1 MEKGLGGSR
10 LSLLAIV
17 LLMGLL
23 VVLATLQYRWLG
35 QVAEA
40 ERTRARANL
49 ATAASGFA
57 TDFDREVGR
66 IFACFVPATSS
77 ELPLAARVVRRSECV
92 TNAGLQPLIAD
103 VFVAQYSDSGEP
115 VLSRLDLASRRLT
128 PVAWTPPLDKIRRR
142 LEARV
147 DGGPGEGFDGRRRF
161 AESIDGELPGLV
173 RPEVPGGFAGLREN
187 PGGRTDFV
195 VVRFDS
201 QYLRTVVFPDLARR
215 HFRGDLSDYDVRVV
229 RDDDPSH
236 PLYSS
241 GPNTTA
247 FSAPEATADVL
258 TFRVFEEA
266 RRLEAAARPLSPNR
280 SPDSPG
286 PDSRRGPPPPGWR
299 PPGTPRG
306 DPFPP
311 GPWSLAVVHRGGSLN
326 AAVARARHRNL
337 AVGFGILAVLAG
349 SATLLLVSARRAH
362 RLARQQIAF
371 VAAITHELNTPLA
384 AIRSAGQNLADGVV
398 AETDQVR
405 RYGSLIESEGRRLS
419 EMVTRVLDF
428 AGIRSG
434 LRSYRLRPASVES
447 IVDGAL
453 AHCRLAAEERGVR
466 IDRDVPAGLPPILA
480 DEEALGRAVQNL
492 VDNAIK
498 YGGAGHWVRVRA
510 FVVGNGG
517 RPEVEI
523 AVEDR
528 GAGVRPSERR
538 RIFEPFYRG
547 EGSSANGVAGSGLG
561 LALVRP
567 IVEAHDGMV
576 TVESKDGEPGARFR
590 IRVPAAPDAG
600 DPEGPPA

>member
-1 MEKGLGGSR
+1 MRKGSAGSE

-17 LLMGLL
+17 LLIGLL
-23 VVLATLQYRWLG
+23 VVLATLQYQWLG

-49 ATAASGFA
+49 AAAASGFA

-77 ELPLAARVVRRSECV
+77 ELPLAARVVRRSDCV
-92 TNAGLQPLIAD
+92 ANAGLQRLIAD

-115 VLSRLDLASRRLT
+115 VLSRLDLATRRLT
-128 PVAWTPPLDKIRRR
+128 PVAWSPPLEKIRLR
-142 LEARV
+142 LEARA
-147 DGGPGEGFDGRRRF
+147 DAGPGGGFDGRRRF
-161 AESIDGELPGLV
+161 TEAIDGELPGLV

-187 PGGRTDFV
+187 PGRRTDFV
-195 VVRFDS
+195 VVRLDS
-201 QYLRTVVFPDLARR
+201 EYLRNVVFPDLARR
-215 HFRGDLSDYDVRVV
+215 HFRGDLSDYDLGVV

-241 GPNTTA
+241 GPNTTG
-247 FSAPEATADVL
+247 FSAPDATADVL

-266 RRLEAAARPLSPNR
+266 RRIEAATRPPSPNR
-280 SPDSPG
+280 ALDFPG
-286 PDSRRGPPPPGWR
+286 SERPPPPGWR
-299 PPGTPRG
+299 SPGTSRG

-349 SATLLLVSARRAH
+349 SATLLMVSARRAH
-362 RLARQQIAF
+362 RLARQQISF

-434 LRSYRLRPASVES
+434 MRSYRLRPASVES

-498 YGGAGHWVRVRA
+498 YGGAGQWVRVRA
-510 FVVGNGG
+510 LVVGNGG

-567 IVEAHDGMV
+567 IVEAHGGTV

-590 IRVPAAPDAG
+590 IRVPAAAEAG
-600 DPEGPPA
+600 YPEAPPA

>member
-1 MEKGLGGSR
+1 MGKGPGGSR

-49 ATAASGFA
+49 AAAASGFA

-77 ELPLAARVVRRSECV
+77 ELPLGARVARRSECV
-92 TNAGLQPLIAD
+92 ANAGLQPLIAD

-115 VLSRLDLASRRLT
+115 ALSRLDLATRRLT
-128 PVAWTPPLDKIRRR
+128 PVSWSPPLEKIRRR

-147 DGGPGEGFDGRRRF
+147 DGGPGGGFDGRRRF
-161 AESIDGELPGLV
+161 AESIDGELPGFI
-173 RPEVPGGFAGLREN
+173 RPEVPGGFAGLRESS
-187 PGGRTDFV
+187 GGRTDFV
-195 VVRFDS
+195 VVRLDS
-201 QYLRTVVFPDLARR
+201 QYLRTVVFPGLARR
-215 HFRGDLSDYDVRVV
+215 HFRGDLADYDVWVI

-241 GPNTTA
+241 GPNTTG
-247 FSAPEATADVL
+247 FSTPDATADVL

-266 RRLEAAARPLSPNR
+266 RRMEAGARPPSPNR
-280 SPDSPG
+280 SPDLPG
-286 PDSRRGPPPPGWR
+286 SGRPGPPPPVWR
-299 PPGTPRG
+299 PRGTPRG

-311 GPWSLAVVHRGGSLN
+311 GPWSLAVFHRGGSLN

-349 SATLLLVSARRAH
+349 SATLLMVSARRAH

-498 YGGAGHWVRVRA
+498 YGGAGQWVRVRA
-510 FVVGNGG
+510 LVAGNGG

-567 IVEAHDGMV
+567 IVEAHGGTV

-590 IRVPAAPDAG
+590 IRIPAAPDAG
-600 DPEGPPA
+600 DPEAPPA